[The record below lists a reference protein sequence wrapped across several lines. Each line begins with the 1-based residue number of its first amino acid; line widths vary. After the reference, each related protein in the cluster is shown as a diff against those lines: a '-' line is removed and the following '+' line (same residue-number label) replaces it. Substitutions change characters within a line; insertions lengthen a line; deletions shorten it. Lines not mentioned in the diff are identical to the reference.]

1 MTELIYREIS
11 CQKSVIGADFERGN
25 QDYNFS
31 MGAPTAWIPSKS
43 YFRITLKL
51 SSTSDAAG
59 AGNQPTISNQ
69 LAFADNVAACLYNNA
84 YFKAG
89 GQDVSSIV
97 NYIPQASALLHR
109 TSKSQAWLNSIGK
122 SAYMLNADFQE
133 RVNVTAS
140 DDLLNVSSQQEYV
153 AAGGDDG
160 LGTVTITE
168 ATGAVA
174 GAGTKLNLLA
184 IGDILVVGGVHFKVT
199 TAATNPAGA
208 AMVVSAKLVTSGNI
222 TGICYGLKMKRR
234 DGGSRNQ
241 VHVLFQPPIGI
252 FQHHEPMGAGDYRFS
267 LNPNSNFKKA
277 CVESTRDPLTPG
289 TSFDIT
295 VQDVKLYIATVKT
308 NIPKSIT
315 NLALVEMLVQTKPA
329 SANRTYEFTVPSST
343 LSLCFFVQSGDAG
356 SNTQSPPTTFKC
368 KDRSQNNIESLQI
381 TYANMTKPSTRW
393 DSEFKDGINKFQQRY
408 IDDLTECRLIESD
421 GGAESFGE
429 WLQRGPYYFYSFNRD
444 REDKSTQVQLSAQF
458 TSIEADAQMFLVAMY
473 SRVTEIS
480 VDEGIVQS
488 VRSLDR

>member
-1 MTELIYREIS
+1 M
-11 CQKSVIGADFERGN
+11 
-25 QDYNFS
+25 
-31 MGAPTAWIPSKS
+31 
-43 YFRITLKL
+43 
-51 SSTSDAAG
+51 
-59 AGNQPTISNQ
+59 
-69 LAFADNVAACLYNNA
+69 
-84 YFKAG
+84 
-89 GQDVSSIV
+89 

-109 TSKSQAWLNSIGK
+109 TSKSCAWLNSIGK
-122 SAYMLNADFQE
+122 SSYMLNADFQE
-133 RVNVTAS
+133 RVAVTAS

-153 AAGGDDG
+153 AVGGDDG
-160 LGTVTITE
+160 AGTVSV
-168 ATGAVA
+168 AANTGIVTSTGGVNAPLLASLVA
-174 GAGTKLNLLA
+174 GDK
-184 IGDILVVGGVHFKVT
+184 LVVGGLPLTVLTPGPSATMTVT
-199 TAATNPAGA
+199 PVMAVAAGP
-208 AMVVSAKLVTSGNI
+208 I
-222 TGICYGLKMKRR
+222 TGTVYGLKMKRR

-277 CVESTRDPLTPG
+277 CVEHPAGPLVPG
-289 TSFDIT
+289 TNFNLE

-308 NIPKSIT
+308 NIPKSVT

-329 SANRTYEFTVPSST
+329 SASRTYEFTVPSST

-368 KDRSQNNIESLQI
+368 KDSSQNNLKSLQI

-393 DSEFKDGINKFQQRY
+393 DSEFKDGTNKFQQRY

-444 REDKSTQVQLSAQF
+444 REDISTQVQLSAQF
-458 TSIEADAQMFLVAMY
+458 TTIEADSQMFLVAMY

-480 VDEGIVQS
+480 VDDGQVQS
-488 VRSLDR
+488 VRSLNR